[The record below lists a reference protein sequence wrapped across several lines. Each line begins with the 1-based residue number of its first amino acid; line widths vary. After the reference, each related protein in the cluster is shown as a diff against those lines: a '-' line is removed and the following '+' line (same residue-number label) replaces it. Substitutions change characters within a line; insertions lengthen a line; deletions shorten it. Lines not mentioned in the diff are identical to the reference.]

1 MSAKNKD
8 AILLRQHKNQLM
20 QQYEN
25 IAVQMIKWEGLPD
38 EIPKYAPERWLYTQG
53 QATFFKIPSTDLY
66 AILPVAAGS
75 VKLDI
80 YGVPQEWRAFAV
92 GASPQAELI
101 NNTTLN
107 TDNAVIIWANQRHQA
122 DTNYVE
128 TIVDKMAQLDRTLDI
143 NCMLQRKPYV
153 IKTDKNNLL
162 TVQNV
167 LKEITDGKQFLLDGG
182 LELNACTEVFDIN
195 VPFIGADLSDQ
206 YETYHDRILRYFGID
221 YLPVEKQE
229 RMVTDEANANNQEL
243 EVRRQTRIV
252 PRQVACDRIKE
263 LFNIDV
269 SVEYEQPEYLGMSD
283 TSAMSGTQEDSAA
296 SGGPKGA
303 SGQEH

>member
-1 MSAKNKD
+1 MSKKDKD
-8 AILLRQHKNQLM
+8 AVLMQQHKLQLM
-20 QQYEN
+20 NQYEN

-38 EIPKYAPERWLYTQG
+38 EIPTYAPERWLYTQG
-53 QATFFKIPSTDLY
+53 QATFFKIPNTELY

-80 YGVPQEWRAFAV
+80 YGIPQEWRAFAV
-92 GASPQAELI
+92 GTSPQAELI
-101 NNTTLN
+101 NNTTL
-107 TDNAVIIWANQRHQA
+107 TPDNAVIIWANQRHQA
-122 DTNYVE
+122 DTNYVD
-128 TIVDKMAQLDRTLDI
+128 TIVSKMVQLDRTIDI

-182 LELNACTEVFDIN
+182 LELTQNTEVFDLN
-195 VPFIGADLSDQ
+195 VPFIGAELSDQ

-243 EVRRQTRIV
+243 EVRRQTRLV
-252 PRQVACDRIKE
+252 TRQVACDKIEE
-263 LFNIDV
+263 LFGI
-269 SVEYEQPEYLGMSD
+269 SVTVDYEQPEYIGMPD
-283 TSAMSGTQEDSAA
+283 TSAMSGASEDGAA
-296 SGGPKGA
+296 DRESGEA
-303 SGQEH
+303 S

>member
-1 MSAKNKD
+1 MSVKNKD
-8 AILLRQHKNQLM
+8 AILMQQHKNQLV

-25 IAVQMIKWEGLPD
+25 IAIQMMKWEGLPD
-38 EIPKYAPERWLYTQG
+38 EIPSYAPERWLYTQG
-53 QATFFKIPSTDLY
+53 QATFFKIPQTDLY

-80 YGVPQEWRAFAV
+80 YGIPQEWRAFAV
-92 GASPQAELI
+92 GSSPQAELI

-122 DTNYVE
+122 DTLYVQ
-128 TIVDKMAQLDRTLDI
+128 TIVDKMVQLDRTLDI
-143 NCMLQRKPYV
+143 NCMLQRKPYIV
-153 IKTDKNNLL
+153 KTDKNNLL

-182 LELNACTEVFDIN
+182 LELNACTEVFDLN
-195 VPFIGADLSDQ
+195 VPFIGAELSDQ

-243 EVRRQTRIV
+243 EVRRQTRLV
-252 PRQVACDRIKE
+252 PRKEACDKIEE
-263 LFNIDV
+263 LFGISV
-269 SVEYEQPEYLGMSD
+269 SVDYEQPEYIGMPD
-283 TSAMSGTQEDSAA
+283 TSAMSGAQKDSATG
-296 SGGPKGA
+296 GGPEGT
-303 SGQEH
+303 S